1 MLKVLL
7 LMKVLL
13 DGKQA
18 AEAISDPEP
27 ESLATEPIV
36 NLNDLRQ
43 VEQDVFYP
51 GAKPSFGIQVPC
63 SLAAKAAGLKTRSFI
78 VNSLR
83 YVAHTYGIIAGIPTV
98 PRYLRYHGTVG
109 TVDSPS
115 LYLRYTVR

>member
-1 MLKVLL
+1 MIYLGL
-7 LMKVLL
+7 
-13 DGKQA
+13 
-18 AEAISDPEP
+18 
-27 ESLATEPIV
+27 
-36 NLNDLRQ
+36 
-43 VEQDVFYP
+43 
-51 GAKPSFGIQVPC
+51 GAKPSLGIQVPC

-98 PRYLRYHGTVG
+98 PRYHGTVG

>member
-1 MLKVLL
+1 MTETF
-7 LMKVLL
+7 
-13 DGKQA
+13 KQFGSPA
-18 AEAISDPEP
+18 DHSI
-27 ESLATEPIV
+27 
-36 NLNDLRQ
+36 DLRHWQ
-43 VEQDVFYP
+43 DELEQDVFCL
-51 GAKPSFGIQVPC
+51 GAKPSLGIQVPC

-98 PRYLRYHGTVG
+98 PRYHGTVG